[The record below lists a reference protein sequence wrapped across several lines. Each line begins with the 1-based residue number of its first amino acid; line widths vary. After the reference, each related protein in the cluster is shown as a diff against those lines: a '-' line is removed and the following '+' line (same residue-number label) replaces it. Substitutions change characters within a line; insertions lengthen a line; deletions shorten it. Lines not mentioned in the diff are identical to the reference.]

1 MSSSSQE
8 AVRLLRASSARQS
21 KPPRPIAART
31 FSTLHAYLKARYP
44 LRTFIPALGT
54 NFEVFDL
61 RMMLSTPRRPYFSAN
76 SPAVR

>member
-1 MSSSSQE
+1 
-8 AVRLLRASSARQS
+8 
-21 KPPRPIAART
+21 
-31 FSTLHAYLKARYP
+31 LHAYLKARYP